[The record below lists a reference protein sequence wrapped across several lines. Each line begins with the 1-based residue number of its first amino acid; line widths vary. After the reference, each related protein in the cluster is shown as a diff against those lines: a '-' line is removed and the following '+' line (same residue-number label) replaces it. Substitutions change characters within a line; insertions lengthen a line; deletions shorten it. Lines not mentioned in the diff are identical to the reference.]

1 MSWWTS
7 IADRANTIRNG
18 IGTGAQWIWDNATL
32 SRVTLGLFTYT
43 ANTTFQM
50 VEQGLA
56 LRKAIPTLINN
67 PEARKIGNSMAHL
80 VVHDVLPLVSLNAVN
95 NSIQTYF
102 REGQQEDAVWYSP
115 YAVFLT
121 GLTLVNYAV
130 TAYTW
135 RQGTETFA
143 RTFILDS
150 FGPPAFNSNK
160 TTPPPSLDVESKF
173 NGKRMMKG
181 LAREPLILLGNDA
194 LTWAIN
200 KYVPYVGP
208 SASRVLNVFF
218 LGRYITRLVTPERS
232 ERHKAMMQ
240 ESVLALGLSYE
251 LTAMLMDR
259 LLERTTGIP
268 PWFYHR
274 TLRHILLL
282 LHINTAAHMA
292 IPLMQ
297 PKDATMPID
306 LLDMYE
312 RLTRFMADVVFA
324 GLMKR
329 VPIDF
334 KPEKGAPPL
343 IPLSPTLQSITR
355 ALKNDLE
362 SEQLL
367 TYPGFF
373 KQSINAIRPWVLPPM
388 LRSADHLINDPIISK
403 HWPALRE
410 GGISTVDFIRS
421 IGKTKTIST
430 LAWAPK
436 SVAAVLNMKFGIS
449 KRLTR
454 TILML
459 SQERDFWDLA
469 DALKAWFE
477 RHNIK
482 VDVKLANKPQL
493 ALLGAKKIEPLP
505 MLIDLAPTIP
515 ALNLVSDRQRSVKAE
530 IAIRPED
537 LIPSKKPSVVALP
550 FASPESLFT
559 TRKRRVVSQPG
570 GSAPLSAPASE
581 SALFS
586 L

>member
-7 IADRANTIRNG
+7 IVDRANTIRNG
-18 IGTGAQWIWDNATL
+18 IGTGAQWVWENATL
-32 SRVTLGLFTYT
+32 SRVTFGVITYA
-43 ANTTFQM
+43 ANTAFQIL
-50 VEQGLA
+50 EQGLA
-56 LRKAIPTLINN
+56 LRKAVPTLINN
-67 PEARKIGNSMAHL
+67 PEARKILNSMAHL
-80 VVHDVLPLVSLNAVN
+80 VVHDVLPMVSLNALN

-102 REGQQEDAVWYSP
+102 REGEQEDVAWYNP
-115 YAVFLT
+115 YTVVLI
-121 GLTLVNYAV
+121 GSTLVNYAV
-130 TAYTW
+130 TVYTW
-135 RQGTETFA
+135 RQGPQTSA

-160 TTPPPSLDVESKF
+160 TTPATSLCTELKC
-173 NGKRMMKG
+173 NGKRKMKG
-181 LAREPLILLGNDA
+181 LAREPLILLGNDI
-194 LTWAIN
+194 LTSLIN
-200 KYVPYVGP
+200 KFVPYVGP
-208 SASRVLNVFF
+208 TLSRVLNVFF
-218 LGRYITRLVTPERS
+218 IGRYITRLVTPERC

-251 LTAMLMDR
+251 ITAMLMDM

-282 LHINTAAHMA
+282 LHINTAAHMT

-306 LLDMYE
+306 PLEMYE
-312 RLTRFMADVVFA
+312 WLTRFMADVVLA

-355 ALKNDLE
+355 VLKSDLE
-362 SEQLL
+362 SEQLI
-367 TYPGFF
+367 TYPGIC
-373 KQSINAIRPWVLPPM
+373 KQAINAIHPWVLPPM
-388 LRSADHLINDPIISK
+388 LRSADNLINDPIVSK

-436 SVAAVLNMKFGIS
+436 SVATVLNMKFGIS
-449 KRLTR
+449 KRLTK

-482 VDVKLANKPQL
+482 VDVKLVNKPQL
-493 ALLGAKKIEPLP
+493 ALHGSKKIEPLP
-505 MLIDLAPTIP
+505 ELIDLVPTVP
-515 ALNLVSDRQRSVKAE
+515 ALNLVPDRQRSVKSE
-530 IAIRPED
+530 TIIKPED
-537 LIPSKKPSVVALP
+537 LISSKKPLVTVLP
-550 FASPESLFT
+550 SASPDSLFT
-559 TRKRRVVSQPG
+559 TRKRGVIFKPG
-570 GSAPLSAPASE
+570 GTASSSE
-581 SALFS
+581 QAQKQSFDLF
-586 L
+586 